1 MKISLPG
8 KLILGDYFQGNRTS
22 RRPFLLLR
30 ISFPGRPIF
39 TQLPPRET
47 LHVRRRNEKN
57 PYLKGKIELVHASGV
72 DRVLHQAKLD
82 LTKVMA
88 TS

>member
-1 MKISLPG
+1 MERCSSEDDHDHHG
-8 KLILGDYFQGNRTS
+8 GAGDPPQPRRRMRF
-22 RRPFLLLR
+22 RPFLEN
-30 ISFPGRPIF
+30 
-39 TQLPPRET
+39 RET
-47 LHVRRRNEKN
+47 FHVRRRNEKN

>member
-1 MKISLPG
+1 MERCSTEDDHDHGGGGGGSDGLPRRMR
-8 KLILGDYFQGNRTS
+8 F
-22 RRPFLLLR
+22 RPFLEN
-30 ISFPGRPIF
+30 
-39 TQLPPRET
+39 RET
-47 LHVRRRNEKN
+47 FHVRRRNEKN

-88 TS
+88 TAS

>member
-1 MKISLPG
+1 MERCSTEDDHDHGGGGSDGLPRRMR
-8 KLILGDYFQGNRTS
+8 F
-22 RRPFLLLR
+22 RPFLEN
-30 ISFPGRPIF
+30 
-39 TQLPPRET
+39 RET
-47 LHVRRRNEKN
+47 FHVRRRNEKN

-88 TS
+88 TAS

>member
-1 MKISLPG
+1 MR
-8 KLILGDYFQGNRTS
+8 F
-22 RRPFLLLR
+22 RPFLEN
-30 ISFPGRPIF
+30 
-39 TQLPPRET
+39 RET

>member
-1 MKISLPG
+1 MERCSTEDDHDHGGSDGLPRRMR
-8 KLILGDYFQGNRTS
+8 F
-22 RRPFLLLR
+22 RPFLEN
-30 ISFPGRPIF
+30 
-39 TQLPPRET
+39 RET
-47 LHVRRRNEKN
+47 FHVRRRNEKN

-88 TS
+88 TAS